1 MPPSPIAAPELSPA
15 LQWANAEPQA
25 LAAHRGRVLA
35 VLFWN
40 AASPYCHNLVDD
52 LVRLQARFPLGLS
65 ILGVH
70 LPKFDSELDG
80 RLVLKAANRLG
91 ITVGAEHPVHPRAR
105 RQVAYERLAIERRR
119 GRLAG
124 HSPIGRRVSLPL
136 ARSRRSTS
144 CAPELAIHS
153 EPAPAASAVGC
164 TSGCGSGCVVISP
177 PPRRSRRRLPL

>member
-91 ITVGAEHPVHPRAR
+91 IPFPVAND
-105 RQVAYERLAIERRR
+105 R
-119 GRLAG
+119 GWA
-124 HSPIGRRVSLPL
+124 
-136 ARSRRSTS
+136 TW
-144 CAPELAIHS
+144 
-153 EPAPAASAVGC
+153 
-164 TSGCGSGCVVISP
+164 
-177 PPRRSRRRLPL
+177 